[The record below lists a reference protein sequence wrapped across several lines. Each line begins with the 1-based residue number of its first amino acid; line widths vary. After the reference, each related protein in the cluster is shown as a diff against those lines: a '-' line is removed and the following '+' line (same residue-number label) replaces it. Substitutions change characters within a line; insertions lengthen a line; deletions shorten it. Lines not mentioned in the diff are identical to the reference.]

1 MLTSITVRS
10 FHCYE
15 RIKSSPFCSPCP
27 VECEAYSSG
36 VNRKENLLSLYVLC
50 VFVYPACP
58 VAPADGTGARGIF
71 CGASG
76 LLGVIH
82 EICETCGL
90 NIVVENR

>member
-15 RIKSSPFCSPCP
+15 RIKSSPFYSPCP

-36 VNRKENLLSLYVLC
+36 VNRKENLLSLCVLC
-50 VFVYPACP
+50 VFVYP
-58 VAPADGTGARGIF
+58 VAPEDGTGARGIF